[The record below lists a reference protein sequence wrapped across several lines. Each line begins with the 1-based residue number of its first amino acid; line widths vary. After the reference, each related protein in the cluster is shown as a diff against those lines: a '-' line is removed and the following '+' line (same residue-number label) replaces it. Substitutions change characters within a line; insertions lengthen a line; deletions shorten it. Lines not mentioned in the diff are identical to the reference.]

1 MPLRGIIDEQSFFI
15 ILITILYLLLPQ
27 DSDKLESYFFEFF
40 IGLQV
45 YKQILIVIGYTVSW
59 SNW

>member
-1 MPLRGIIDEQSFFI
+1 MSQMICPVRVGCKQAGFRNNQSHKQEN
-15 ILITILYLLLPQ
+15 LPG
-27 DSDKLESYFFEFF
+27 SYFFEFF

-59 SNW
+59 SN